1 LTFCRIGGYKPALAW
16 TCCEYAESLL
26 DRNQY
31 DGLARASDLL
41 DESMSISLELGM
53 EPVTERVLAIQER
66 TASSATRALVYP
78 DGLTQ
83 REVEVLKLVATGKT
97 DREIATSL
105 VIAVRTVGTHVGNIL
120 NKTGAGNR
128 TEAANYAN
136 QHGLA

>member
-1 LTFCRIGGYKPALAW
+1 
-16 TCCEYAESLL
+16 
-26 DRNQY
+26 
-31 DGLARASDLL
+31 
-41 DESMSISLELGM
+41 MSISLELGM

-128 TEAANYAN
+128 TEDDNYAN